1 MDTMAKKHYSYL
13 PIKLLLK
20 YHFNNYEKIQ
30 NITAPILVIHSKNDE
45 MTDFQ
50 E

>member
-1 MDTMAKKHYSYL
+1 MDTMAKKQYSYL

-20 YHFNNYEKIQ
+20 FHFKNYEKIL
-30 NITAPILVIHSKNDE
+30 NVRSPVMVIHSKNDE
-45 MTDFQ
+45 TTDFQ